1 MKIGNNLMIGFENEW
16 RQIRKMTGYRFRLI
30 TLEYQFYKFTQSELR
45 EKYEYYKN
53 EFEKLLEKLEVKE

>member
-1 MKIGNNLMIGFENEW
+1 LFNSK
-16 RQIRKMTGYRFRLI
+16 KVK
-30 TLEYQFYKFTQSELR
+30 KFTQSELR